1 MYVYIYVRL
10 SVYCMHWR
18 SEHVKQILGIIDHM
32 LTKHIY
38 KLNIVKHNLDSKTG
52 NNTAHCTVWR
62 KSVVLRHHG
71 RTNGQE
77 IKKNGRPREKGW
89 VQKQD
94 SKHHFHFGSWN
105 VARSCVLQ
113 KTASGL
119 SMFNCTRDN
128 SRPKFSGR
136 HLVEKNMLQCFLGCT
151 CRVSFFEYWLTW
163 AVGKLPHWD
172 CGLWHL
178 RLWQF

>member
-1 MYVYIYVRL
+1 MCIYVYIYMYMCIYVYIYMCVCAYIYTYINIYVYIYICIYIYVRL

-77 IKKNGRPREKGW
+77 IKKMEGQGRKDECKNKIRNTIFILEVGMLRGHVFCKKLQVGSRCSIAHGTTHDRNF
-89 VQKQD
+89 QD
-94 SKHHFHFGSWN
+94 
-105 VARSCVLQ
+105 V
-113 KTASGL
+113 
-119 SMFNCTRDN
+119 
-128 SRPKFSGR
+128 
-136 HLVEKNMLQCFLGCT
+136 
-151 CRVSFFEYWLTW
+151 TW
-163 AVGKLPHWD
+163 
-172 CGLWHL
+172 
-178 RLWQF
+178 